1 MIPASEINSFQP
13 NFSIYQEPEARKK
26 VSFSA
31 LIIRKSDKLSKNT
44 QEELIVI
51 LEASFQTNTSSPLE
65 RRLDHSLSH
74 I

>member
-51 LEASFQTNTSSPLE
+51 SWKLVSKQI
-65 RRLDHSLSH
+65 RSH
-74 I
+74 HLKEGLIIV